1 MTKFFRFP
9 FPLSYSITLHVFDLV
24 HTNIWRLESPFN
36 VASFEGHRY
45 FLTVIDDP
53 INVTYFLH
61 DLLGY
66 SL

>member
-1 MTKFFRFP
+1 MAKFFRFP

-24 HTNIWRLESPFN
+24 HTNIWSPIN

-45 FLTVIDDP
+45 FLPIVDDP
-53 INVTYFLH
+53 INVAYFLH